1 MRTMKTMK
9 EILESHKLVR
19 LATIDLEGK
28 PCVRSVDYAVGDQ
41 EHVLYILTPKD
52 SRKVGQIKN
61 NPNIA
66 VAIDHDCPTMDDLQ
80 KLKYLKGTGKAELI
94 VSPEERE
101 KAFGLLTKKLPFLK
115 DLPGDPSDLVLIKIA
130 LEEVLVTDNTIEFG
144 HTEPL
149 SF

>member
-1 MRTMKTMK
+1 MSTLDTMKQIM
-9 EILESHKLVR
+9 ERHKHVR
-19 LATIDLEGK
+19 LATIDLKGN
-28 PCVRSVDYAVGDQ
+28 PYVRSVDYAVGDQ
-41 EHVLYILTPKD
+41 ENVLYILTPKD

-61 NPNIA
+61 TPNIA

-80 KLKYLKGTGKAELI
+80 ELKYLKGTGTAELI
-94 VSPEERE
+94 GSPEEME

-115 DLPGDPSDLVLIKIA
+115 DLPGDPSDFVVIKIA
-130 LEEVLVTDNTIEFG
+130 LKEVLVTDNTIEFG

>member
-19 LATIDLEGK
+19 LATIDLEGN
-28 PCVRSVDYAVGDQ
+28 PCVRSVDYAVGDP
-41 EHVLYILTPKD
+41 EHLLYILTPKD

-61 NPNIA
+61 NANIA

-94 VSPEERE
+94 GSPEERE

-115 DLPGDPSDLVLIKIA
+115 DLPGDPSDFVLIKIT